1 MKKVIIIG
9 CPGAGKSTF
18 ARKLSEVTGL
28 PLVHLDMLY
37 WNEDKTHINRNELI
51 EKVSRV
57 MAGNAWIIDGNYL
70 STLEMRLQ
78 CCDTVFFL
86 DIPAQE
92 CLRGIEERRGK
103 ARADM
108 PWIESETDEV
118 LVAFVKSYSVESKP
132 KVMAM
137 LEKYEDK
144 QVFVFKTRQEAEEY
158 LKKLQ
163 KVI

>member
-18 ARKLSEVTGL
+18 ARKLSEATGL

-37 WNEDKTHINRNELI
+37 WNEDKTHIDTSALI

-57 MAGNAWIIDGNYL
+57 MVGNAWIIDGNYL

-86 DIPAQE
+86 DIPTQE

-103 ARADM
+103 VRADM
-108 PWIESETDEV
+108 PWIESETDEE
-118 LVAFVKSYSVESKP
+118 LVAFVKSFSAECRP
-132 KVMAM
+132 KMMAM
-137 LEKYEDK
+137 MDKYDDK
-144 QVFVFKTRQEAEEY
+144 NIVVFKTREQIEEY
-158 LKKLQ
+158 LMRLYKK
-163 KVI
+163 I

>member
-18 ARKLSEVTGL
+18 ARKLSEATGL

-37 WNEDKTHINRNELI
+37 WNEDKTHIDTSALI
-51 EKVSRV
+51 EKVGRV
-57 MAGNAWIIDGNYL
+57 MAGRAWIIDGNYL

-108 PWIESETDEV
+108 PWIESETDEE
-118 LVAFVKSYSVESKP
+118 LVAFVKSFSAECRP
-132 KVMAM
+132 KMMAM
-137 LEKYEDK
+137 MDKYDDK
-144 QVFVFKTRQEAEEY
+144 NIVVFKTREQIEDY
-158 LKKLQ
+158 LMRLYKK
-163 KVI
+163 I